1 MTRGKSCFKQ
11 ENDKVR
17 KKSFLF
23 FFRWGGRVKVNMN
36 YVKWEEK
43 GKEDICGKKNFDNCY
58 GCPRRNFE
66 KTAVYSQA
74 TKNNRFSSKII
85 I

>member
-1 MTRGKSCFKQ
+1 M
-11 ENDKVR
+11 
-17 KKSFLF
+17 
-23 FFRWGGRVKVNMN
+23 NMN

-43 GKEDICGKKNFDNCY
+43 GKEDICGKNNFDNCY